1 MVRKSAKTGWKKCR
15 KDLENRKM
23 SLPLQPLWERNT
35 PSKRKEKVL
44 KNFWKFLQ
52 KDLEKRN
59 SCLTFATAFASKTK
73 ARFWK
78 KSLKNLAKRFGG
90 LRKRFYLCTTFRFE
104 KAVKQN
110 EVFGPHRIRKC
121 SYRDIRTAF
130 FEVIEQQS
138 FYPLE
143 RVISNNTFEIRAKD
157 LTKLFFT
164 MESLILAQDE
174 R

>member
-1 MVRKSAKTGWKKCR
+1 M
-15 KDLENRKM
+15 
-23 SLPLQPLWERNT
+23 P
-35 PSKRKEKVL
+35 KRFGESEKVA
-44 KNFWKFLQ
+44 
-52 KDLEKRN
+52 
-59 SCLTFATAFASKTK
+59 TFATALREKYSFK
-73 ARFWK
+73 AQRKGSEKILKILAKRFGEK
-78 KSLKNLAKRFGG
+78 KFLPYLCNRFRLKNESKVLKKKFEKSCKRFGG
-90 LRKRFYLCTTFRFE
+90 LRKRFYLCTTFRSE

-157 LTKLFFT
+157 LTKHFFT

>member
-1 MVRKSAKTGWKKCR
+1 M
-15 KDLENRKM
+15 
-23 SLPLQPLWERNT
+23 P
-35 PSKRKEKVL
+35 KRFGESEKVA
-44 KNFWKFLQ
+44 
-52 KDLEKRN
+52 
-59 SCLTFATAFASKTK
+59 TFATALREKHSFKAQRKGSEKFLKILAKRFGEKKILPYLCIRFRLKNESKVL
-73 ARFWK
+73 K

>member
-1 MVRKSAKTGWKKCR
+1 MSYLC
-15 KDLENRKM
+15 NRFRLKNE
-23 SLPLQPLWERNT
+23 S
-35 PSKRKEKVL
+35 KVL
-44 KNFWKFLQ
+44 
-52 KDLEKRN
+52 
-59 SCLTFATAFASKTK
+59 
-73 ARFWK
+73 K
-78 KSLKNLAKRFGG
+78 KSLKNLSKRFGG
-90 LRKRFYLCTTFRFE
+90 LKKRSYLCTTFRYE

-110 EVFGPHRIRKC
+110 EVFGPHRIKNC

-143 RVISNNTFEIRAKD
+143 RVISNNTFEIRAED
-157 LTKLFFT
+157 LTKHFFT